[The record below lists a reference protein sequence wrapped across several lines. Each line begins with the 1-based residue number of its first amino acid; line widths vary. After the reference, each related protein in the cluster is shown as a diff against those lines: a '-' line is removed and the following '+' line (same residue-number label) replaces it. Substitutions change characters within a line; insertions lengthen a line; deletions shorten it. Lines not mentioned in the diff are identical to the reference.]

1 MAGPVFENWIDTLGL
16 MEVNDP
22 ALEKPAYRKPHNGH
36 VLLAHELETRIADAL
51 RSHRIKRKLSV
62 QKFARLLGIG
72 SRTYARYENGRSRL
86 TVSRLVHACEALG
99 AHPEDLLEH
108 AAPHL
113 FGKDE
118 EHARLLRLTFNEL
131 RKLDR
136 GGLEAIRIVLP
147 HLTPKEMEA
156 DH

>member
-16 MEVNDP
+16 MEVHDP
-22 ALEKPAYRKPHNGH
+22 ALEKPTYRKPQNGR
-36 VLLAHELETRIADAL
+36 VLLAEELENRIAEAL
-51 RSHRIKRKLSV
+51 RVHRTNRRLSV
-62 QKFARLLGIG
+62 QKFAKLLGIG
-72 SRTYARYENGRSRL
+72 SRTYARYETGQSKL

-113 FGKDE
+113 FGKDK

-131 RKLDR
+131 RKLDTR
-136 GGLEAIRIVLP
+136 GLEVIRVVLP
-147 HLTPKEMEA
+147 HLTTKEK
-156 DH
+156 